1 MTEEDKV
8 ELHLKISRKELA
20 EFKQELESEYG
31 TITQDILNKEVEA
44 AIIGYIKAKKLKL
57 IGIG

>member
-8 ELHLKISRKELA
+8 ELHLDISSKVLA

-31 TITQDILNKEVEA
+31 TITQQFLNVDQFQ
-44 AIIGYIKAKKLKL
+44 KLKAF
-57 IGIG
+57 